1 MDSDTVADVA
11 ARVSTPAELAGL
23 LRRLRNR
30 QARTRQAPAVT
41 YRELAGKMR
50 RSHGIIGAYLTG
62 KVVPP
67 VDRFDELARLLG
79 ATPNELGVLA
89 TARDRVSDRRLAQTG
104 PGAPPRQ
111 LPAAV
116 TALAGRG
123 DALTALDRHAGRGPV
138 VISSAAGVGK
148 TALAVHWAHR
158 AVPGFPDGQLYAT
171 LHGATPGVA
180 PVPAATVLRGFLTAL
195 GVPESRL
202 PAGLDVQAGLYRSL
216 LAYRRVLVVLDDARD
231 AGQVRPL
238 LPGTP
243 NSLALITSRNRM
255 TDLVAV
261 DGARVIVLDVLDRSQ
276 SRQLLASRLGVH
288 RLAADPAGTDA
299 LVTACAGQPRILAQA
314 AARLVTQ
321 TGLGLRTVAAELTV
335 GRAPE
340 PGLEAPVLLPAGTL
354 RHSAVPA
361 RAAS

>member
-41 YRELAGKMR
+41 YRELAGRMR

-67 VDRFDELARLLG
+67 ADRFDELARLLG
-79 ATPNELGVLA
+79 ATPRELGVLA
-89 TARDRVSDRRLAQTG
+89 TAWDRVSDQRLGQTG
-104 PGAPPRQ
+104 LAIPPRQ

-116 TALAGRG
+116 AALAGRG
-123 DALTALDRHAGRGPV
+123 DALAALDRQVGRGPV
-138 VISSAAGVGK
+138 AISSAAGIGK

-158 AVPGFPDGQLYAT
+158 AAPGFPGGQLYAA
-171 LHGATPGVA
+171 LHGSTPGLA
-180 PVPAATVLRGFLTAL
+180 PVPAATVLRGFLSML

-202 PAGLDVQAGLYRSL
+202 PAGLDAQAGLYRSL
-216 LAYRRVLVVLDDARD
+216 LADRGVLVVLDDALD

-243 NSLALITSRNRM
+243 NSMALITSRSRLA
-255 TDLVAV
+255 DLVAV
-261 DGARVIVLDVLDRSQ
+261 DGARMIVLDVLDRSQ
-276 SRQLLASRLGVH
+276 SRQLLAIRLGAG
-288 RLAADPAGTDA
+288 RLAADPAGAEA
-299 LVTACAGQPRILAQA
+299 LVTACAGVPRVLAQA
-314 AARLVTQ
+314 AACLVTRP
-321 TGLGLRTVAAELTV
+321 GLGLRTVATALTV
-335 GRAPE
+335 GQAPE
-340 PGLEAPVLLPAGTL
+340 LVHEAPVLVSAG
-354 RHSAVPA
+354 AF
-361 RAAS
+361 